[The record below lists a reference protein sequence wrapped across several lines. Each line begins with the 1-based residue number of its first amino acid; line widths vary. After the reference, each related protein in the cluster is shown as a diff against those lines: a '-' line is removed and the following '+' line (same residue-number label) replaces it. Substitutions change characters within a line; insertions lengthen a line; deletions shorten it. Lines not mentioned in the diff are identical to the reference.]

1 MTPPIWLDEHGQRV
15 PTRPCPKCGL
25 PDSVLRLRYEHLRA
39 NGWKPCK
46 TFTMV
51 NWCGH
56 GQEYQPW
63 LQPDGWWLL
72 LPVLGEAA

>member
-1 MTPPIWLDEHGQRV
+1 MIPPTWVDENGL

-25 PDSVLRLRYEHLRA
+25 PDPVLRLRYEHLRA

-46 TFTMV
+46 TFSMV

-56 GQEYQPW
+56 GIEYQPW
-63 LQPDGWWLL
+63 LQPDGYWLL
-72 LPVLGEAA
+72 VPIIEGAA